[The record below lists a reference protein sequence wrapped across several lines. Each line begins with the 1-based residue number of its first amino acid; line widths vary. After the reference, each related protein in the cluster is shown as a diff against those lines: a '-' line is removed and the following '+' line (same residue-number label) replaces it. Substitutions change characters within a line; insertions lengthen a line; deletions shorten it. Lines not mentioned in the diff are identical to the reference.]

1 VVSLEPLR
9 PSIPEGFWALVPTA
23 QVQTVLV
30 LPFERALVHV
40 DGVLREVL
48 TEGRAA
54 YSTLNRKLEVMRVDL
69 REQEVQILGQELMT
83 RDKVTLRLNLVV
95 KFRVTDPVKAVQSV
109 ASLRDALY
117 SEAQMSARHFV
128 AELNLDQLLERR
140 SEAVAPMAEALRERA
155 ASWGA
160 EVLKLDVKDLVL
172 PGEMKLLLNQVIEAE
187 KKAAAQVIMRR
198 EEVAST
204 RSMANTAQMLERN
217 PALLRL
223 KELEAFKE
231 IASAIPNLTLVMGQ
245 PDLLRSLGGLN
256 KD

>member
-1 VVSLEPLR
+1 
-9 PSIPEGFWALVPTA
+9 
-23 QVQTVLV
+23 
-30 LPFERALVHV
+30 
-40 DGVLREVL
+40 
-48 TEGRAA
+48 
-54 YSTLNRKLEVMRVDL
+54 
-69 REQEVQILGQELMT
+69 
-83 RDKVTLRLNLVV
+83 
-95 KFRVTDPVKAVQSV
+95 
-109 ASLRDALY
+109 
-117 SEAQMSARHFV
+117 
-128 AELNLDQLLERR
+128 
-140 SEAVAPMAEALRERA
+140 
-155 ASWGA
+155 
-160 EVLKLDVKDLVL
+160 VLKLDVKDLVL